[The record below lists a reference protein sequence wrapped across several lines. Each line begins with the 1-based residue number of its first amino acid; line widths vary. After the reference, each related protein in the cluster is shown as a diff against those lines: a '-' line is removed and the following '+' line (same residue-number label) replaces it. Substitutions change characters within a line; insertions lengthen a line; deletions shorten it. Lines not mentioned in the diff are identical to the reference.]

1 MEAGSGEKM
10 KLKVNPTRMELLKLR
25 GRRSLAKRGH
35 KLLKDK
41 EEQLLIEFR
50 NLVKVVKKERKLTE
64 KKLLEFYS
72 DVLKLK
78 GMIDEKRWESL
89 LNSTLFTTEYHIE
102 TQRIFNIPISKILF
116 KTAPEIPPE
125 NHLVS
130 PYYRFLVIK
139 GKQIMHQLIAL
150 CFIENKLI
158 SFASEIERTRRRVN
172 ALEYVLIPNIEE
184 TIKFI
189 TFKLN
194 ENERA
199 SLVTLKHIQ
208 LTRQ

>member
-1 MEAGSGEKM
+1 M

-25 GRRSLAKRGH
+25 KRMRLAKRGH

-50 NLVKVVKKERKLTE
+50 TMVGDAKRQRKYAE
-64 KKLLEFYS
+64 KTLLEFYAG
-72 DVLKLK
+72 VLKLK
-78 GMIDEKRWESL
+78 GVTDEKNWEKLINSSL
-89 LNSTLFTTEYHIE
+89 LHATFSTEVK
-102 TQRIFNIPISKILF
+102 RIFNIPVSRLTF
-116 KTAPEIPPE
+116 ETDPPQPPP
-125 NHLVS
+125 NYMAS
-130 PYYRFLVIK
+130 PYYRHLVIK
-139 GKQIMHQLIAL
+139 GQDVMHSLAEL
-150 CFIENKLI
+150 SFIENKLI
-158 SFASEIERTRRRVN
+158 SFAFEIERTRRRVN

-184 TIKFI
+184 TIRFI

-194 ENERA
+194 ENERT